1 MRDFIAGTPGTLLR
15 VVFVLIGIVLIISGL
30 ASDKILWAIL
40 GVIFLCMAAG
50 IKYALGSIFRIR

>member
-1 MRDFIAGTPGTLLR
+1 MRDFIAGTLGTLLR